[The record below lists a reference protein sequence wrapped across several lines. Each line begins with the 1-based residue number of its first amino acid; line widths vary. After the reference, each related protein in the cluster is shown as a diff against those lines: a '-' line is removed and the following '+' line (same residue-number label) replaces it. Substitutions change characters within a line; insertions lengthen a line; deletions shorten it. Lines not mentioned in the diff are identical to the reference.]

1 MKTKKKRYTVLASGK
16 LLNGSILQELIC
28 EDYDPEKARARAKEK
43 LDKEFRGSLM
53 GLKMAA
59 QFQPQS
65 VQYTYH
71 NVKGVELT
79 DFNPD
84 NIMPE
89 EVPSIC
95 APIAEEMNWPD
106 GAYITFFGKKCVALP
121 KDASKHSKENG
132 IYGVDDYKADLTK

>member
-1 MKTKKKRYTVLASGK
+1 
-16 LLNGSILQELIC
+16 
-28 EDYDPEKARARAKEK
+28 
-43 LDKEFRGSLM
+43 
-53 GLKMAA
+53 
-59 QFQPQS
+59 
-65 VQYTYH
+65 
-71 NVKGVELT
+71 
-79 DFNPD
+79 
-84 NIMPE
+84 MPE